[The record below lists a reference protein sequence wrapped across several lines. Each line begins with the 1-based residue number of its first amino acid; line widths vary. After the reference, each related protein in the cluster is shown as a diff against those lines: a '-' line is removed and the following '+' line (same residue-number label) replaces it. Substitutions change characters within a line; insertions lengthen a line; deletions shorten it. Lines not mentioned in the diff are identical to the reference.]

1 MGIVLFQQRIRDLE
15 KHVAQAQELISDYE
29 EDRDFAE
36 NPRTRARCEKAI
48 KELKTSVR
56 RYFEE
61 LEELQQ
67 QLPNQDNELTDSV
80 SDQLAHIEY
89 DLRVLMGG
97 QVVILRNLEE
107 AKRSLVSRY
116 DDSLICIVGQIIDQL
131 NQNQLRL
138 THNILN
144 RLEIDKVTTA
154 EAEEA
159 LALVEQ
165 RLASLTAL
173 PSIPLELTQVVK
185 NPNLDARHRLKVC
198 IPIIPLLLDYEGE
211 IELGTGLDFKA
222 LWNRIKARLGN

>member
-1 MGIVLFQQRIRDLE
+1 MGIIFFQQRVKDLE
-15 KHVAQAQELISDYE
+15 EHVAQAQALISGYE
-29 EDRDFAE
+29 EDRDLAADR
-36 NPRTRARCEKAI
+36 RTKARCEKAI

-56 RYFEE
+56 QYFEE
-61 LEELQQ
+61 LEDLQR
-67 QLPNQDNELTDSV
+67 QLPNQDNELMGSV
-80 SDQLAHIEY
+80 SDQLANIEY

-97 QVVILRNLEE
+97 QVAILR
-107 AKRSLVSRY
+107 KY
-116 DDSLICIVGQIIDQL
+116 DDSSNFIVAQIIDQL

-138 THNILN
+138 THSLLN
-144 RLEIDKVTTA
+144 SLEDNKVTKT

-159 LALVEQ
+159 LVLVER
-165 RLASLTAL
+165 RLTSLTDI
-173 PSIPLELTQVVK
+173 PSIPLELTQVIK

>member
-1 MGIVLFQQRIRDLE
+1 MGIIFFQQRVKDLE
-15 KHVAQAQELISDYE
+15 EHVAQAQALISGYE
-29 EDRDFAE
+29 EDRDLAADR
-36 NPRTRARCEKAI
+36 RTKARCEKAI

-56 RYFEE
+56 QYFEE
-61 LEELQQ
+61 LEDLQR
-67 QLPNQDNELTDSV
+67 QLPNQDNELMGSV
-80 SDQLAHIEY
+80 SDQLANIEY

-97 QVVILRNLEE
+97 QVAILR
-107 AKRSLVSRY
+107 KY
-116 DDSLICIVGQIIDQL
+116 DDSSNFIVAQIIDQL